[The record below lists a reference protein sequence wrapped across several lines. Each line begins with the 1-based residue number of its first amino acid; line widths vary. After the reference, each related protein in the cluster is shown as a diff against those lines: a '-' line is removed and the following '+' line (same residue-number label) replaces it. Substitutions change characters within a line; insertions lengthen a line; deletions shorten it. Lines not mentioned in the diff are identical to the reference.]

1 MVVGECAF
9 CKNDGEM
16 FHIRGTEACLKCQLE
31 FLWDYAEGTRR
42 IAEQGGTVWGPAPDV
57 SLLKKDIIMTDEEYD
72 ALPKIIRDQ
81 LKKVKE

>member
-1 MVVGECAF
+1 MVVGEYAF

-42 IAEQGGTVWGPAPDV
+42 MVEQGEIVWGPGSQPSPREQGIA
-57 SLLKKDIIMTDEEYD
+57 ITEEEYD

-81 LKKVKE
+81 LNKVKE